1 MLAQL
6 KQVAITYVT
15 RPRPFQWFALVFLAL
30 PWIFI
35 SRLDDP
41 GDRSPTPIIA
51 TVFVALMS
59 AGLFKDQLSWQCAHP
74 RSALMP
80 DFRRPHLIVTWSLTI
95 LIAVLFPMALYH
107 SPTCSTWTLLFAS
120 ALGVLVTR
128 LSFASYILLA
138 PLYALFIYGGKDIEK
153 ADVADWLNAVGYR
166 YPLMIAFTLI
176 AWAFV
181 VVRDLAFIRQ
191 REDDRTYKTPV
202 VGKTRRERLSRT
214 FRMQRER
221 AASTELAHQID
232 RSWWASSLIDRKISA
247 APRMATWQK
256 LDLVFTEPKPPLV
269 RFGSLAFVVFL
280 WGANFV
286 NMLRRGDAWDAEEL
300 PKMSFYA
307 AFILAACVVVP
318 AMPLTKRLTQM
329 NVERLLPLS
338 NQAYADSLLVVFLWR
353 SAKLWLLLQGL
364 VAAVVFAL
372 PWQGLNPIKP
382 ADVTGYLAMSLAG
395 LICSCGVCF
404 LFSLFHDLL
413 ALLFAAAIIAGATLG
428 LQTYWAHL
436 RAHESQD
443 AAFVWAF
450 IFTAIGVGCALIG
463 RIEWRDKEYAA
474 ALSDRFS

>member
-1 MLAQL
+1 M
-6 KQVAITYVT
+6 
-15 RPRPFQWFALVFLAL
+15 
-30 PWIFI
+30 
-35 SRLDDP
+35 
-41 GDRSPTPIIA
+41 PIIA
-51 TVFVALMS
+51 TAVIALIS
-59 AGLFKDQLSWQCAHP
+59 SGLLKDQLSWQCAHP

-80 DFRRPHLIVTWSLTI
+80 DFHRPHLILAWGLTI
-95 LIAVLFPMALYH
+95 LIAVALPIGLYH
-107 SPTCSTWTLLFAS
+107 DPARSTWTLLCAS
-120 ALGVLVTR
+120 AIGVVVTR
-128 LSFASYILLA
+128 LTFTSYVLLA
-138 PLYALFIYGGKDIEK
+138 PFYALLIYGGKDIEK

-166 YPLMIAFTLI
+166 YPLMVALTLI

-191 REDDRTYKTPV
+191 REDDRNYKAPV
-202 VGKTRRERLSRT
+202 VGETRQRLSRT
-214 FRMQRER
+214 FRTQRER

-232 RSWWASSLIDRKISA
+232 RSWWTSSRIDRKIAA
-247 APRMATWQK
+247 APRMAPWQK
-256 LDLVFTEPKPPLV
+256 LDLVFTEPRPPLV
-269 RFGSLAFVVFL
+269 RFGSLAFVIFL

-300 PKMSFYA
+300 PEMSFYA

-364 VAAVVFAL
+364 VTAVVFAL
-372 PWQGLNPIKP
+372 PWQGLYPIKP

-404 LFSLFHDLL
+404 LFSLFHNLFALLL
-413 ALLFAAAIIAGATLG
+413 AATIIAASTLG
-428 LQTYWAHL
+428 LQIYWASL
-436 RAHESQD
+436 QPNDSQTT
-443 AAFVWAF
+443 AFIWAF
-450 IFTAIGVGCALIG
+450 IFTAIGIGSALIG

-474 ALSDRFS
+474 ALSDRFT

>member
-51 TVFVALMS
+51 TAFVALMS

-80 DFRRPHLIVTWSLTI
+80 DFRRPHLIMTWSLTI
-95 LIAVLFPMALYH
+95 LIAVVFPLALYH
-107 SPTCSTWTLLFAS
+107 DQRCSTWTLLFAS
-120 ALGVLVTR
+120 AIGVVVTR
-128 LSFASYILLA
+128 LSFTSYVLLA
-138 PLYALFIYGGKDIEK
+138 PFYVLLIYGGKAIEK

-166 YPLMIAFTLI
+166 YPLMVALTLI

-191 REDDRTYKTPV
+191 REDDRNYKAPV
-202 VGKTRRERLSRT
+202 VGETRERLSRT
-214 FRMQRER
+214 FRTQRER

-232 RSWWASSLIDRKISA
+232 RSWWTSSRIDRIIAA

-256 LDLVFTEPKPPLV
+256 LDLVFTEPRPPLV
-269 RFGSLAFVVFL
+269 RFGSLAFVIFL
-280 WGANFV
+280 WGASFV
-286 NMLRRGDAWDAEEL
+286 NQLRREDAWDAEEL
-300 PKMSFYA
+300 PEMSFYA

-338 NQAYADSLLVVFLWR
+338 NQAYADSLLAVFLWR

-372 PWQGLNPIKP
+372 PWQGLYPIKP
-382 ADVTGYLAMSLAG
+382 DDVTGYLAMSLAG
-395 LICSCGVCF
+395 LICSCGVCS
-404 LFSLFHDLL
+404 LFSLFHNLFALLL
-413 ALLFAAAIIAGATLG
+413 AATIIAASTLG
-428 LQTYWAHL
+428 LQIYWASL
-436 RAHESQD
+436 QPNDSQTT
-443 AAFVWAF
+443 AFIWAF
-450 IFTAIGVGCALIG
+450 IFTAIGIGSALIG